1 MFRKLWSWLINIGS
15 QPNQSFAEK
24 KKLRLMNATS
34 VAGVLVCGS
43 YLLLDALINTR
54 LAPWIY
60 FVGFINSLLIFYFN
74 AKHLYTLA
82 MYLFFIGNISIV
94 TMLSIIF
101 GEGLAAEHLMFLASI
116 NAVFF
121 FDRSRYILPIFI
133 FAVAC
138 FILIKFLQTGDPIYQ
153 SQYVGYV
160 YYPNILLSF
169 VTIYLVANL
178 FKQEHINYESEIEA
192 QKNEIE
198 QQREELEK
206 TYKQITDSLRYAK
219 RIQLALLPEEK
230 KIDDLF
236 ENFIF
241 YKPKDIVSGDFY
253 YFTEIDKFFIIAVV
267 DCTGHGV
274 PGAFMT
280 MIGNALLNHIIKE
293 NQITEPAIILKELDK
308 RLSETLQTQ
317 PDAHK
322 INDGM
327 DILLCRIDV
336 DCQEITFA
344 GAKRNLFIFQNNIL
358 REIKGNRFPIGSFQY
373 KEKEFHQESF
383 YYQKN
388 DTMYLLTDG
397 YTDQFGG
404 QENKKLGSKYFKD
417 LLLQFYLL
425 PIHAQKT
432 LFVKA
437 FEDWRQHHTQT
448 DDVLLVGVRL

>member
-1 MFRKLWSWLINIGS
+1 MFRKLWARFINIGS

-43 YLLLDALINTR
+43 YLILDAVINAR

-60 FVGFINSLLIFYFN
+60 FVGFINSLLVFYFN

-121 FDRSRYILPIFI
+121 FDRNRYILPIFI

-138 FILIKFLQTGDPIYQ
+138 FVLIKFLQTGNPIYQ

-160 YYPNILLSF
+160 YYPNILLAF

-178 FKQEHINYESEIEA
+178 FKQEHINYE
-192 QKNEIE
+192 NEIE
-198 QQREELEK
+198 KQREELEK
-206 TYKQITDSLRYAK
+206 TNKQITDSLRYAK
-219 RIQLALLPEEK
+219 RIQLALLPEER

-253 YFTEIDKFFIIAVV
+253 YFAEAESFFIIAVV

-280 MIGNALLNHIIKE
+280 MIGNALLNQIIKE
-293 NQITEPAIILKELDK
+293 NLINEPALVLKELDK
-308 RLSETLQTQ
+308 RLSATLQRQ
-317 PDAHK
+317 PDTQK

-336 DCQEITFA
+336 DNQEITFS
-344 GAKRNLFIFQNNIL
+344 GAKRNLFIFQNSTL

-383 YYQKN
+383 YYQK
-388 DTMYLLTDG
+388 DDVMYLFTDG

-417 LLLQFYLL
+417 LLLQSHLL
-425 PIHAQKT
+425 PMQEQKNLLMAT
-432 LFVKA
+432 
-437 FEDWRQHHTQT
+437 FENWKQDHPQT
-448 DDVLLVGVRL
+448 DDVLVVGLRF

>member
-1 MFRKLWSWLINIGS
+1 MFKKLWAKLINIGS
-15 QPNQSFAEK
+15 HPSQSFAEK

-34 VAGVLVCGS
+34 VAGLLVCGS
-43 YLLLDALINTR
+43 YLILDAVINAR
-54 LAPWIY
+54 IAPWIY
-60 FVGFINSLLIFYFN
+60 FVGFINSLLVFYFN

-121 FDRSRYILPIFI
+121 FDRNRYILPIFI

-138 FILIKFLQTGDPIYQ
+138 FVLIKFLQTGSPIYQ

-160 YYPNILLSF
+160 YYPNILLAF

-178 FKQEHINYESEIEA
+178 FKQEHINYE
-192 QKNEIE
+192 NEIE
-198 QQREELEK
+198 KQREELEK
-206 TYKQITDSLRYAK
+206 AYKQITDSLRYAK
-219 RIQLALLPEEK
+219 RIQLALLPEER

-253 YFTEIDKFFIIAVV
+253 YFAEVEHFFIVAVA

-280 MIGNALLNHIIKE
+280 MIGNALLNQIIKE
-293 NQITEPAIILKELDK
+293 NQIIEPAFILKELDK
-308 RLSETLQTQ
+308 RLSETLQRQ
-317 PDAHK
+317 PDAQK

-327 DILLCRIDV
+327 DIQLCRVDIDN
-336 DCQEITFA
+336 QKITFS
-344 GAKRNLFIFQNNIL
+344 GAKRNLYIFQDSTL

-388 DTMYLLTDG
+388 DVMYLFTDG

-417 LLLQFYLL
+417 LLLQSHLL
-425 PIHAQKT
+425 PMQEQKNLLVST
-432 LFVKA
+432 
-437 FEDWRQHHTQT
+437 FETWKQNHLQT
-448 DDVLLVGVRL
+448 DDVLIVGLRF

>member
-1 MFRKLWSWLINIGS
+1 MFKKLWTRLINIGS
-15 QPNQSFAEK
+15 QPSQSFAEK

-43 YLLLDALINTR
+43 YLILDAVINAR

-60 FVGFINSLLIFYFN
+60 FIGFINSLLVFYFN

-94 TMLSIIF
+94 TILSIIF

-121 FDRSRYILPIFI
+121 FDRNRYILPIFI

-138 FILIKFLQTGDPIYQ
+138 FVLIKFLQSGNPIYQ
-153 SQYVGYV
+153 SKYVGYV
-160 YYPNILLSF
+160 YYPNILLAF

-178 FKQEHINYESEIEA
+178 FKQEHINYE
-192 QKNEIE
+192 NEIE
-198 QQREELEK
+198 KQREELEK
-206 TYKQITDSLRYAK
+206 TNKQITDSLRYAK
-219 RIQLALLPEEK
+219 RIQLALLPEER

-253 YFTEIDKFFIIAVV
+253 YFTEAENFFIIAVV

-280 MIGNALLNHIIKE
+280 MIGNALLNQIIKE
-293 NQITEPAIILKELDK
+293 NLITEPALVLKELDK
-308 RLSETLQTQ
+308 RLSATLQRQ
-317 PDAHK
+317 PDSQK

-327 DILLCRIDV
+327 DILLCRIDI
-336 DCQEITFA
+336 DNQEITFS
-344 GAKRNLFIFQNNIL
+344 GAKRNLFVFQNSVL

-383 YYQKN
+383 YYQK
-388 DTMYLLTDG
+388 DDVMYLFTDG

-417 LLLQFYLL
+417 LLLQSHLL
-425 PIHAQKT
+425 PMQEQKN
-432 LFVKA
+432 LFVST
-437 FEDWRQHHTQT
+437 FENWKQGHPQT
-448 DDVLLVGVRL
+448 DDVLVVSVRF